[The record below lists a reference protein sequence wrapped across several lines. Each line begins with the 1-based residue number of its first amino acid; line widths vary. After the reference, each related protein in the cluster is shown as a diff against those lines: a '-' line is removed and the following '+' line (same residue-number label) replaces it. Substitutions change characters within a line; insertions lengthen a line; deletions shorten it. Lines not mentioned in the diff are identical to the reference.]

1 MSRKKEWT
9 PEQRKFVELAI
20 QYEGMNDTRA
30 YMEAYNIPIEK
41 KETARVNAYKLQQ
54 IATIAKAI
62 QEGIAKTAQ
71 IRENKRLQAAESYSV
86 KDTLSLNE
94 LRYICTEIIRD
105 YKPKKIDGKV
115 ILPNY
120 GGIGKMMDVMIRING
135 WEQNNDGGSQGNI
148 TINITNGTANG
159 NKIEKYDS
167 EPDDD

>member
-20 QYEGMNDTRA
+20 QYEGLNNTRA
-30 YMEAYNIPIEK
+30 YAEAYGIKDIK
-41 KETARVNAYKLQQ
+41 SATARVNAYKLLQN
-54 IATIAKAI
+54 ATIADAI
-62 QEGIAKTAQ
+62 QDGIAKTAQ

-86 KDTLSLNE
+86 EDTLSLNE

-120 GGIGKMMDVMIRING
+120 GGIGKMMDVMIRISG
-135 WEQNNDGGSQGNI
+135 WEKSNDGGAQGNI
-148 TINITNGTANG
+148 TINIANGTANG